1 MQTNASEKTL
11 YERLGGE
18 AAINAAVDIF
28 YKKILADDRISHL
41 FENTDMN
48 RLMSKQREFLTYAF
62 GGSSKYDG
70 QSLRAAHK
78 DLDLIE
84 YDFKAVAEDLVAT
97 LNDLDVP
104 QQLQDEVL
112 AIVATTHDD
121 VLNL

>member
-62 GGSSKYDG
+62 GGSSKYDS